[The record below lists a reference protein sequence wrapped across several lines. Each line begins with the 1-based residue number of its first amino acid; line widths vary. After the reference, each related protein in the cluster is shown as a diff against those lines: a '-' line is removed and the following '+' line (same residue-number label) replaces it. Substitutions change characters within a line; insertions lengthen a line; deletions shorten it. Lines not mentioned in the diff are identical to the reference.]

1 MNHAFEN
8 ITDYPGTGPQTLFLP
23 GWGFD
28 GRILSLLKPAPHW
41 IYPADPLDPETFA
54 LDLLQFLV
62 AKNIS
67 KVRLI
72 GWSMGAMLGLEFAAK
87 HRDLLD
93 SLVLVS
99 LRALWPAGEI
109 RELRA
114 EFSRHPESFLKGFY
128 RKCFLGDKAAYRN
141 FCATLE
147 PSYIAAIKTNSARL
161 ERGLDFLGTFR
172 TPSPASDLPTRLIHG
187 RQDIIAPVEE
197 MARLPGADVEVI
209 DNAGHGVFLHAD
221 SSLQQELKKQ
231 IIRLKFSRAADSYDN
246 YAKVQGEVALKLAA
260 MLPLPQDAPGI
271 KTILEIGCG
280 TGNFTSL
287 LAARF
292 PAAKIVGLDFSPEM
306 IAKARHKLKSDA
318 IDFICA
324 EGEGFLQETPDQSF
338 DLVVSNGSLQWF
350 SDIDS
355 VLRNIARILSSEGS
369 MACSIFGPESL
380 KELGQG
386 LEEELQI
393 LSENVA
399 AHRFPQPARLQHALH
414 DSFQEGTVAEEL
426 LEKEYRSAHDLLLHI
441 KKTGTSGWQQNLRQP
456 LTPSRVGKLDEWF
469 TKTHGACRVT
479 YQIIFLQGRK

>member
-1 MNHAFEN
+1 MNHSFQN
-8 ITDYPGTGPQTLFLP
+8 IGPYPGTGPPTFFLP

-28 GRILSLLKPAPHW
+28 GSILRLLKPAPHW
-41 IYPADPLDPETFA
+41 IYPADLLDPETFA
-54 LDLLQFLV
+54 QDLLQFLG

-67 KVRLI
+67 KVRLV

-99 LRALWPAGEI
+99 LRPHWPAPEI
-109 RELRA
+109 RELLA
-114 EFSRHPESFLKGFY
+114 EFSLHPESFLTDFY

-141 FCATLE
+141 FRATLE
-147 PSYIAAIKTNSARL
+147 PLYLAAIKTNSARL
-161 ERGLDFLGTFR
+161 QRGLDFLGRFR
-172 TPSPASDLPTRLIHG
+172 LPSPAPDIPTRLIHG
-187 RQDIIAPVEE
+187 KQDIIAPVKE
-197 MARLPGADVEVI
+197 MAGLPGADVEVI

-231 IIRLKFSRAADSYDN
+231 VIRVKFSRAADSYDN
-246 YAKVQGEVALKLAA
+246 YAKVQGEVALKLEA
-260 MLPLPQDAPGI
+260 MLPLPQDAAGI

-292 PAAKIVGLDFSPEM
+292 PGARIVALDFSPEM

-324 EGEGFLQETPDQSF
+324 EGERFLQEAPGKSF

-350 SDIDS
+350 SDIDR
-355 VLRNIARILSSEGS
+355 VLHNISRILSPGGS

-386 LEEELQI
+386 LQELQT
-393 LSENVA
+393 LSKNVA
-399 AHRFPQPARLQHALH
+399 AHRFPQPASLQHAMH
-414 DSFQEGTVAEEL
+414 NNFQEGTVAEEL
-426 LEKEYRSAHDLLLHI
+426 LEKEYSSAHDLLLHI

-456 LTPSRVGKLDEWF
+456 LTRSSVNKLDEWF
-469 TKTHGACRVT
+469 SRTFGACRVT
-479 YQIIFLQGRK
+479 YQIIYLQGRN